1 MSIRVDQLESLY
13 EKNKIEEINNILT
26 ILISAINDW
35 PSYIFNLDDYLFDI
49 NYKLGHEANYL
60 TIKKFIDFNNC
71 AKFAWEIESLT
82 QLIELYNYYS
92 KKNSLKEI
100 FNELESK
107 ILNLNL

>member
-1 MSIRVDQLESLY
+1 MSISVDQLESLY
-13 EKNKIEEINNILT
+13 EENKIEEINNILT

-35 PSYIFNLDDYLFDI
+35 PSNIFNLDEYLFEI

-71 AKFAWEIESLT
+71 VKFAWEIESLT
-82 QLIELYNYYS
+82 QLLDIYNYYS

-100 FNELESK
+100 FIEFENK
-107 ILNLNL
+107 IYYNL